1 MLLVSKITPP
11 KATKV
16 SIYKNEQTKNISLK
30 IKGQIATTFLII
42 PENIKIGLN
51 LKKNEPQIILFYSG
65 HLNDIQNKN
74 YQRLKFYNLLSLV
87 FRLLLKEVSN
97 VNKIIIKRMQLFGFG
112 YRVYLNKTKDILGL
126 KLGYSH
132 KIYLK
137 LKRFQKIKKINRY
150 NFSLIGSFKDL
161 LNQTSQDI
169 RKFKTPDV
177 YKGKGVRFL
186 GETLKFKVGKKSQ
199 DR

>member
-1 MLLVSKITPP
+1 MLLVSKVTTP
-11 KATKV
+11 KATKIL
-16 SIYKNEQTKNISLK
+16 IYKNKQTNNISLK

-42 PENIKIGLN
+42 PEKIKLGLN
-51 LKKNEPQIILFYSG
+51 LKKTKPEIILFYNG
-65 HLNDIQNKN
+65 RLKDLQNKN
-74 YQRLKFYNLLSLV
+74 NQYLKFYNLLALI
-87 FRLLLKEVSN
+87 FRLILKEISN

-112 YRVYLNKTKDILGL
+112 YRVYLNKTKNILGL